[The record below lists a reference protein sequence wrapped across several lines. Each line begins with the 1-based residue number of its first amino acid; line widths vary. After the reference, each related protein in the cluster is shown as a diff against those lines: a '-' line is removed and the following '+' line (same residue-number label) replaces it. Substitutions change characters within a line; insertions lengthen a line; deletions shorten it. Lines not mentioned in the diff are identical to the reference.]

1 MRFPIDVRRL
11 QFIAGSDPAGVTD
24 MEGRQRVDKATG
36 EPLWGLD
43 LVALGGE
50 DGAEVWNVRL
60 AGEPKGI
67 STGQPLRVE
76 GLTAQ
81 TWEIDGRHG
90 TSFRARKLEAS
101 GAASKRAEAAQV
113 AGLAYEAALAGVA
126 RDEAL

>member
-1 MRFPIDVRRL
+1 MRFPIDVSRL

-36 EPLWGLD
+36 ELLWGLD

-50 DGAEVWNVRL
+50 DGAEVWPVRR

-76 GLTAQ
+76 GLTAS

-90 TSFRARKLEAS
+90 MSFRARSLEGAS
-101 GAASKRAEAAQV
+101 S
-113 AGLAYEAALAGVA
+113 
-126 RDEAL
+126 